1 MFRKYQ
7 KIGFWGKRSFK
18 LPISSSKLAFV
29 EKITSEGILLFW
41 LEKDRF
47 PYVIISSDILQA
59 LDRVKSGS

>member
-1 MFRKYQ
+1 MFRKYR

-41 LEKDRF
+41 LEKDRL
-47 PYVIISSDILQA
+47 PYVISSDILQA
-59 LDRVKSGS
+59 LDRVKS